1 MSQLIKKILCVALCA
16 SMFGTVACS
25 VQEEQPVQTDAQTD
39 EQTTVAD
46 ETETTEEQSQKQEE
60 STMEEIAVKP
70 ARTIGERYFIY
81 RIWNFVPMSQ
91 AQFEAIVDAAA
102 ETGFNAIK
110 VHIPWSRVESTTAGA
125 YDFSAFDPMIDYVV
139 KTKGMKVAI
148 SIDLTRRADDKVIS
162 LDQMQY
168 DPDGN
173 LCKGGSI
180 DGMRTMISFC
190 SESAVA
196 SAVAFY
202 SAAVER
208 YEAKYASDVLFYLPA
223 FSQYA
228 ESEYWCAGEYDYSE
242 LAKQQFRAYLQEKY
256 GTIQDLNY
264 VLGTEYTSF
273 DQIEPP
279 SSLASDNFG
288 QLWYQ
293 FRHLKLKSMIDA
305 LALAQKQISP
315 QSKYCLQFGSIY
327 DTASVLRCTLAAADL
342 AEYADVVWIDD
353 GPNTEHEFSMDHA
366 NATFPS
372 HVLLAQEID
381 GPRQVGATPEKYL
394 EQGMDAFGRGCTY
407 LSIANWEIDQYYREY
422 EWVWKQLIDTWFGE
436 HVPGVIDTTLTQPTM
451 EISLSDHLRKGNP
464 TAYITQ
470 YYALAPDGQF
480 VNICVVDDLTDK
492 VIDQPN
498 AIYTFPGSFS
508 VEQGK
513 DCWYYMSYRQKK
525 GNGKFTEM
533 TFDAANN
540 RWQGDAAFTLIMNG
554 SMHPDTYD
562 SALVFEAPRS
572 GKLSYAFTLSITSP
586 EGDGIQYAVLKNGE
600 PITEG
605 EYGYVYLATGEICD
619 RIIEIEVSEDDR
631 IALIINPYQS
641 NAFDST
647 AVSVT
652 VEYVS

>member
-1 MSQLIKKILCVALCA
+1 MSQLIKQILCVALCV
-16 SMFGTVACS
+16 SMLGAVACS
-25 VQEEQPVQTDAQTD
+25 VQEEQPTQTD
-39 EQTTVAD
+39 EQTTTV
-46 ETETTEEQSQKQEE
+46 ELTETTAEEQSQTQEA
-60 STMEEIAVKP
+60 TTEEEVIVKE

-81 RIWNFVPMSQ
+81 RIWNFVPTTQ
-91 AQFEAIVDAAA
+91 AQFEATVDAAA

-110 VHIPWSRVESTTAGA
+110 VHIPWSRVETTTAGE

-148 SIDLTRRADDKVIS
+148 SIDLTRRADDQIIP

-168 DPDGN
+168 DPNGN
-173 LCKGGSI
+173 LCQGGSI

-208 YEAKYASDVLFYLPA
+208 YEAKYSSDVLFYLPA

-228 ESEYWCAGEYDYSE
+228 ESEYWCAGEYDYSD
-242 LAKQQFRAYLQEKY
+242 LAKAQFRAYLQEKY
-256 GTIQDLNY
+256 TSIDDLNY

-293 FRHLKLKSMIDA
+293 FRHLKLKGIIDA

-315 QSKYCLQFGSIY
+315 ESKYCLQFGSIF
-327 DTASVLRCTLAAADL
+327 DTASILRCTLAAGEL

-353 GPNTEHEFSMDHA
+353 GPMTEHEFSMDHA

-372 HVLLAQEID
+372 HILLAQEID
-381 GPRQVGATPEKYL
+381 GPIQVGATPEKYL
-394 EQGMDAFGRGCTY
+394 EQGNDAFTRGCTY
-407 LSIANWEIDQYYREY
+407 LSIANWWIDDDYRAY
-422 EWVWKQLIDTWFGE
+422 EWVWKELVDTWLGD
-436 HVPGVIDTTLTQPTM
+436 HVPQVIDTTLTEPTM
-451 EISLSDHLRKGNP
+451 EISLTDHLRKGTP
-464 TAYITQ
+464 GAYLNE
-470 YYALAPDGQF
+470 YYSLAPDGRF
-480 VNICVVDDLTDK
+480 VNIRIVNDLTQK

-498 AIYTFPGSFS
+498 AVYAFPGGFS
-508 VEQGK
+508 SEQGK
-513 DCWYYMSYRQKK
+513 GCWYYMSYRQRN

-533 TFDAANN
+533 TFDAEQN
-540 RWQGDAAFTLIMNG
+540 RWQGESAFTLIMNG
-554 SMHPDTYD
+554 YMHPDGYD
-562 SALVFEAPRS
+562 SALVFEAPRA
-572 GKLSYAFTLSITSP
+572 GKIVYQVSASLTST
-586 EGDGIQYAVLKNGE
+586 ESDGVQYAVLKNGQAL
-600 PITEG
+600 TEG
-605 EYGYVYLATGEICD
+605 TKGYVLIKGGESCTFSL
-619 RIIEIEVSEDDR
+619 EIDVEQGDR
-631 IALIINPYQS
+631 IAFVLNINNTSTY
-641 NAFDST
+641 DST
-647 AVSVT
+647 AVSVI